1 MEYPT
6 KFVDL
11 IQRMG
16 KDELADALMFVEACA
31 KGGTMRPEEFAEYR
45 RQISAR
51 VALLRR
57 IRRRARRH
65 RRPRSRPLTGN

>member
-16 KDELADALMFVEACA
+16 KDELADALVFVEACEQ
-31 KGGTMRPEEFAEYR
+31 GGNMRPEEFAEYK

-51 VALLRR
+51 LAFLRR
-57 IRRRARRH
+57 IRLSLSRRRRG
-65 RRPRSRPLTGN
+65 SRLTGN